1 MPSLRRNAAPLL
13 RQVNGKPHATE
24 DNHEVSALPTP
35 PASNGSKAIG
45 TTAGFRKAA
54 GAKEK
59 QREEDIYADPASSSD
74 EDADA
79 HEEKGTAVPEK
90 PSSKQSELAS
100 KPPSAAPTTKFLK
113 PASTKRAASDE
124 NDDPAAPS
132 GSDDDDDDDDDDD
145 GMIFNSSQASQ
156 QRRKKARSGAGGGPA
171 TANIHAPPPGRVKT
185 YGKKRILTPKD
196 RKKGGF
202 QVARGPVAGGS
213 AAAAAAAAKGPTF
226 KVAKG
231 ADMFAFGAEENPEGE
246 TGSRTVEGAAD
257 PDSPELSELSELD
270 SGVEE
275 VDPRTLDLPEPKEY
289 VATTD
294 CAICGASVPVLLRQE
309 FEDRYNH
316 GKALSYKWQQRFC
329 RHHKADAARR
339 IWSERAYPEVDWE
352 GLDGRL
358 KAQHGRLVDVMEG
371 RAPSVYRERLQ
382 NLVNTK
388 TTRSAVS
395 AFNEAGAGKKV
406 EDELQVKP
414 GYYGPRGEKM
424 MTEHILG
431 HFAARLRELAVSDPL
446 IAASGVAGGVSGF
459 VQAVLVPEVAVA
471 LVQEDMKV
479 GAKVARRLLAES
491 LEVGELLNEEADEKV
506 ESVESEED
514 D

>member
-13 RQVNGKPHATE
+13 RQVNGKPHATD

-35 PASNGSKAIG
+35 PASNGSKAN
-45 TTAGFRKAA
+45 GFRKAV
-54 GAKEK
+54 GMQEK

-79 HEEKGTAVPEK
+79 REEKSNAVPEK
-90 PSSKQSELAS
+90 PSSKQSKLAS
-100 KPPSAAPTTKFLK
+100 KPPSAAPTTKFLR
-113 PASTKRAASDE
+113 PASVNASTKRPASDE

-132 GSDDDDDDDDDDD
+132 DSDGDDD
-145 GMIFNSSQASQ
+145 GMVFSSSQASQ
-156 QRRKKARSGAGGGPA
+156 QRRKKARNAAGVGSA

-213 AAAAAAAAKGPTF
+213 AAAAAKGPTF

-231 ADMFAFGAEENPEGE
+231 ADMFAFGAEENPEG
-246 TGSRTVEGAAD
+246 GAGFRTVEGAAD

-289 VATTD
+289 VAKTD
-294 CAICGASVPVLLRQE
+294 CGICGASVPVLLKQE

-479 GAKVARRLLAES
+479 STKVARRLLAES

-506 ESVESEED
+506 ESVESED

>member
-13 RQVNGKPHATE
+13 RQVNGKPHATD

-35 PASNGSKAIG
+35 PASNGSKAN
-45 TTAGFRKAA
+45 GFRKAV

-59 QREEDIYADPASSSD
+59 QREEDIYAEPASSSD

-79 HEEKGTAVPEK
+79 REEKGTAVPEK
-90 PSSKQSELAS
+90 PSSKQSKLAS
-100 KPPSAAPTTKFLK
+100 KPPSAAPTTKFLR
-113 PASTKRAASDE
+113 PASVNASTKRPASDE

-132 GSDDDDDDDDDDD
+132 DSDGDDD
-145 GMIFNSSQASQ
+145 GMVFSSSQASQ
-156 QRRKKARSGAGGGPA
+156 QRRKKARNAAGVGSA

-213 AAAAAAAAKGPTF
+213 AAAAAKGPTF

-231 ADMFAFGAEENPEGE
+231 ADMFAFGAENPEGE
-246 TGSRTVEGAAD
+246 TGFRTVEGAAD

-270 SGVEE
+270 SEVEE
-275 VDPRTLDLPEPKEY
+275 VDPRTLGLPEPREY

-294 CAICGASVPVLLRQE
+294 CGICGASVPVLLKQE

-358 KAQHGRLVDVMEG
+358 RAQHGRLVDVMEG
-371 RAPSVYRERLQ
+371 RAPSLYRERLQ

-479 GAKVARRLLAES
+479 SAKVARRLLAES